1 MLKAYALVALSVHA
15 EAVVVVN
22 KGTSFRGDQDE
33 R

>member
-1 MLKAYALVALSVHA
+1 MLKAYALVAFPVHA

-22 KGTSFRGDQDE
+22 KGTSFRGGEDE